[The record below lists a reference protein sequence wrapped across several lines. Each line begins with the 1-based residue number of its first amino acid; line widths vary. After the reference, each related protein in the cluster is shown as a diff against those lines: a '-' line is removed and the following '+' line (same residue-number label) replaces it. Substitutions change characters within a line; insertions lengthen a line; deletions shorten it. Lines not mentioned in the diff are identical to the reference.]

1 MNFVKKINS
10 IFKVE
15 KTREAEC
22 PEITKE
28 NENPEIWTVSWKT
41 TRSRYGTIVEWGDR
55 AFKVLF
61 NEDDANDFAE
71 SLRAANNLLQNGTNI
86 DISINKGQ

>member
-15 KTREAEC
+15 EVRQVEGS
-22 PEITKE
+22 
-28 NENPEIWTVSWKT
+28 EIWTVSWKT
-41 TRSRYGTIVEWGDR
+41 TKSRYDTIVGWGDR
-55 AFKVLF
+55 AFKAFF

-86 DISINKGQ
+86 DVSIKKEQ

>member
-15 KTREAEC
+15 EVRQVEGS
-22 PEITKE
+22 
-28 NENPEIWTVSWKT
+28 EIWTVSWKT
-41 TRSRYGTIVEWGDR
+41 TKNRYDTIVDWGDR
-55 AFKVLF
+55 AFKAFF

-71 SLRAANNLLQNGTNI
+71 SLRAANNLLQNRTNI
-86 DISINKGQ
+86 DISIKKEE

>member
-15 KTREAEC
+15 EVRQVEGS
-22 PEITKE
+22 
-28 NENPEIWTVSWKT
+28 EIWTVSWKT
-41 TRSRYGTIVEWGDR
+41 TKSRYDTIVDWGDR
-55 AFKVLF
+55 AFKAFF

-71 SLRAANNLLQNGTNI
+71 SLRAANNLLQNRTNI
-86 DISINKGQ
+86 DISIKKED

>member
-15 KTREAEC
+15 EVRQVEGS
-22 PEITKE
+22 
-28 NENPEIWTVSWKT
+28 EIWTVSWKT
-41 TRSRYGTIVEWGDR
+41 PESRYDTIVEWGDR
-55 AFKVLF
+55 AFKAFF

-71 SLRAANNLLQNGTNI
+71 SLRAAYNLLQNRTNI
-86 DISINKGQ
+86 DISIKKEE